1 MKLYLVEI
9 GDDHFEYKYLYDSRF
24 LNLKDINYL
33 LMDTGKCYPIL
44 THNHHRLITD
54 CGGTI
59 ILHGRVIDNIKHK
72 VWIIDADYGKDNH
85 VTFVGKLNHVFEK
98 EFTQKVNEIIVA
110 LNRDI
115 KIKSIYDEFNRVLPL

>member
-24 LNLKDINYL
+24 LNLKDINDL

-44 THNHHRLITD
+44 THNHHRLIVD

-59 ILHGRVIDNIKHK
+59 LLHGRVIDNIKHK
-72 VWIIDADYGKDNH
+72 VWIIDADYNDKINH
-85 VTFVGKLNHVFEK
+85 KFEK

-115 KIKSIYDEFNRVLPL
+115 KIKSIYDEFNRLLPL